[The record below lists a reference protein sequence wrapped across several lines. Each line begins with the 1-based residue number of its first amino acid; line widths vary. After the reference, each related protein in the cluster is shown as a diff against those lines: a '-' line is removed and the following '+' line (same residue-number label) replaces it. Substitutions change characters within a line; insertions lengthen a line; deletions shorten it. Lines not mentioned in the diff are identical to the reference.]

1 MSERTAVVSFKLP
14 RRPGDPISVPEMPQ
28 RVVDEAN
35 AEMRRRIEQAYD
47 TGMRVVAE
55 QLRDL
60 LAKGWRPDREG
71 VAEFCKQVEEQSPRA
86 KR

>member
-1 MSERTAVVSFKLP
+1 MSERTAVISITLP
-14 RRPGDPISVPEMPQ
+14 RKAGDPISVPELPQ

-35 AEMRRRIEQAYD
+35 TEMRRRIEEAYD

-60 LAKGWRPDREG
+60 LANGWRPDRAG

>member
-1 MSERTAVVSFKLP
+1 MNKRTAVVSITLP
-14 RRPGDPISVPEMPQ
+14 RKAGDPISVPEMPQ
-28 RVVDEAN
+28 RVVDDASP
-35 AEMRRRIEQAYD
+35 RSPRRIEQAYD

-60 LAKGWRPDREG
+60 LAKGWRPDRDG
-71 VAEFCKQVEEQSPRA
+71 VAAFCEQVEEQSPRA

>member
-1 MSERTAVVSFKLP
+1 MNERAAVVSITLP
-14 RRPGDPISVPEMPQ
+14 RKAGDPISVPEMPQ

-60 LAKGWRPDREG
+60 LAKGWRPDRDG
-71 VAEFCKQVEEQSPRA
+71 VAAFCKQVEEQSPRA
-86 KR
+86 RR

>member
-1 MSERTAVVSFKLP
+1 MSERTAVISITLP
-14 RRPGDPISVPEMPQ
+14 RKAGGPISVPEMPQ

-35 AEMRRRIEQAYD
+35 TEMRRRIEEAYD

-60 LAKGWRPDREG
+60 LDNGWRPDRAG